1 MAKVTTPTFHFILKR
16 RPDKQGLCPIQL
28 VVRFNGRAERSTGVK
43 CSPQQWDSARELI
56 KGTSA
61 DVAAQNARLASIKAT
76 LQQNI
81 AVAQIKGQRISPTS
95 LADTIAMERQDDI
108 TVATAFDDFISEHQS
123 LRVNTL
129 NSYTQ
134 AKNRWLRYKPQGVY
148 LADVTGN
155 LVKGWIEAMRRD
167 GVAESSIRQYLSKF
181 RAAIAWAA
189 EYYSLEL
196 APVLKS
202 VDDALRKITRKA
214 TKKRG
219 VLTKRQIEY
228 CVEWLLTRKEIEF
241 TRRSSPATRLLVFV
255 CSFYMAGLAP
265 IDMALLRW
273 RDLDF
278 SDPRFIRL
286 RGFRKKTGVR
296 FDVMMPRSV
305 EQLLKKSWNNYYGA
319 NTDFRIY
326 RTPSDG
332 THADFSD
339 KINNCLLFP
348 ILCPSS
354 LKSQNGVPIWNT
366 SLSEKEVYRI
376 VRNYLSVDNTRL
388 LRSAL
393 SQVNSIIK
401 DPSEIINTDGI
412 TFYSARHSYATAFI
426 SQSSNIKVLARTM
439 GRSANTIGTYLHE
452 LTSDDEMF
460 DETTKV
466 FGE

>member
-16 RPDKQGLCPIQL
+16 RPDKQGQCPIQL
-28 VVRFNGRAERSTGVK
+28 VVRFNGRAERSTGIK

-61 DVAAQNARLASIKAT
+61 DVAALNARLASIKAT

-81 AVAQIKGQRISPTS
+81 AVAQIKGQRISPSS
-95 LADTIAMERQDDI
+95 LADCITMERQDDVTI
-108 TVATAFDDFISEHQS
+108 TMAFDDFISEHQS

-129 NSYTQ
+129 KSYNY
-134 AKNRWLRYKPQGVY
+134 AKNRWLRYKPQGVH

-167 GVAESSIRQYLSKF
+167 GVAESSIRQYLSKL
-181 RAAIAWAA
+181 RAVIAWAA

-196 APVLKS
+196 ASVMKY

-219 VLTKRQIEY
+219 VLSKRQIEY
-228 CVEWLLTRKEIEF
+228 CVEWLMQRKEIEF

-265 IDMALLRW
+265 IDMALLKW

-286 RGFRKKTGVR
+286 RGFRRKTGVR
-296 FDVMMPRSV
+296 YEVLMPRSV
-305 EQLLKKSWNNYYGA
+305 EQLLKKSWNNYYGGRG
-319 NTDFRIY
+319 DFCIY
-326 RTPSDG
+326 RTSPDG
-332 THADFSD
+332 NPADFSD
-339 KINNCLLFP
+339 KFNNCLLFP
-348 ILCPSS
+348 ILFPMA
-354 LKSQNGVPIWNT
+354 LKSKTGVPIWNT
-366 SLSEKEVYRI
+366 SLDKTEIYRI
-376 VRNYLSVDNTRL
+376 VRNYLCVDNTRL
-388 LRSAL
+388 LRCAL

-401 DPSEIINTDGI
+401 DDSEIINVDSI
-412 TFYSARHSYATAFI
+412 TFYSARHSYATSFI
-426 SQSSNIKVLARTM
+426 SRSSNIKVLARTM
-439 GRSANTIGTYLHE
+439 GRSANTIGTYLHDIA
-452 LTSDDEMF
+452 SDSEMYEEASKLF
-460 DETTKV
+460 
-466 FGE
+466 